1 MLMQSGDLWR
11 CTNALCGAE
20 LSIGI
25 SREIEV
31 DHVYCVCG
39 GVMKKHY
46 TPPVFS
52 YLDFLGERE
61 TEPLHLPLPDLGL
74 HNARKD

>member
-1 MLMQSGDLWR
+1 MQSGDLWH

-46 TPPVFS
+46 TPPVFN
-52 YLDFLGERE
+52 YLKFLGERE
-61 TEPLHLPLPDLGL
+61 TDLHLPLSDPGL
-74 HNARKD
+74 HHARKD

>member
-11 CTNALCGAE
+11 CTNAWCSAE
-20 LSIGI
+20 LSIRI
-25 SREIEV
+25 SPEIEV

-52 YLDFLGERE
+52 YLKFLGERE
-61 TEPLHLPLPDLGL
+61 TEPLRLPLPEPGL
-74 HNARKD
+74 HDARRD